1 MSHFG
6 SLRQGDLFE
15 HRQHGTVEAMKRLRT
30 VIVLVGIL
38 ALFFAVPVEA
48 AITISVNGLQKNINS
63 ARTIRHLPALRRN
76 ARLDLAA
83 QIRAKAL
90 INEARLN
97 HGTKATSVSAILRRV
112 GYRARISGE
121 LLAADYP
128 TSVGTVTAW
137 MGSTPHRS
145 IILSRRLNEFGVAVI
160 HTPKGTPFR
169 IIVVVVVAERSG
181 L

>member
-1 MSHFG
+1 
-6 SLRQGDLFE
+6 
-15 HRQHGTVEAMKRLRT
+15 MKRLRAA
-30 VIVLVGIL
+30 IVLVGIL

-63 ARTIRHLPALRRN
+63 ARTIRRLPALRRN
-76 ARLDLAA
+76 AQLDLAA

-97 HGTKATSVSAILRRV
+97 HGPKATSVSAILRRV
-112 GYRARISGE
+112 GYRSRVNGE

-128 TSVGTVTAW
+128 TSVGTVSAW
-137 MGSTPHRS
+137 MRSTPHRS
-145 IILSRRLNEFGVAVI
+145 IVLNKRFNDFGMAVI
-160 HTPKGTPFR
+160 HTPRGTPFR
-169 IIVVVVVAERSG
+169 IIVVVVVAQRAG